1 VTPIPVGPL
10 TLVPIVL
17 PQDSLPL
24 FIQSQV
30 NLSLGPNINNPVLR
44 PQAIRFALD
53 QLAPNLYTDLPYLT
67 FDNTETIYS
76 SLEQRMEELRFES
89 TLLMRYNATSWARPP
104 TAIRMLGMLT
114 PAADSVI

>member
-1 VTPIPVGPL
+1 MPVGSL

-24 FIQSQV
+24 FTQSQV

-76 SLEQRMEELRFES
+76 SLGVNYAAEANHRYIGNLF
-89 TLLMRYNATSWARPP
+89 TLGLKYKF
-104 TAIRMLGMLT
+104 
-114 PAADSVI
+114 